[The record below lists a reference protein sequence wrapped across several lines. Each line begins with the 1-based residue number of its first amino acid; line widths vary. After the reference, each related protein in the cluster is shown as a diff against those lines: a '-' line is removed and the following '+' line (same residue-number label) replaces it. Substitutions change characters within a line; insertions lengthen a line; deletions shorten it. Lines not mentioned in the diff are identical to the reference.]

1 MRDRHGVVVAPG
13 ESVPIGVL
21 TLGDLVQAQIS
32 RSQRMAWSLRLT
44 AHNPVW
50 IVSILFRLDNEEN
63 EDRLF
68 AIDHIRDLDKIVK
81 DHADCGT
88 IVNIV
93 VMANEFTPVEVRK
106 KAIRQ

>member
-1 MRDRHGVVVAPG
+1 MPK
-13 ESVPIGVL
+13 
-21 TLGDLVQAQIS
+21 
-32 RSQRMAWSLRLT
+32 
-44 AHNPVW
+44 HNPTW

-68 AIDHIRDLDKIVK
+68 TIDTMAELDAIIM

-93 VMANEFTPVEVRK
+93 VMANQFTPIHVRK
-106 KAIRQ
+106 KAIYG